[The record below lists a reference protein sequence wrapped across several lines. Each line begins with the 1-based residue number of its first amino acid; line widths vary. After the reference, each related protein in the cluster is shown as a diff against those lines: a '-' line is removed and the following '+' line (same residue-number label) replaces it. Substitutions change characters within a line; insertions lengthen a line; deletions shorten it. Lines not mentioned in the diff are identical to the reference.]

1 MPYST
6 FTDEQVAILAQNP
19 YTASVSRYCIRF
31 TLAFKKAFWLKKQA
45 GERIADIFT
54 DLGYDMDIIGRTRA
68 INISARIR
76 KEALSPVGLHEGNK
90 KREILPPENSYNNLS
105 QDEAM
110 IQMQHEIMYLRQEM
124 EFIKKIITSD
134 NSDK

>member
-1 MPYST
+1 MMYPS
-6 FTDEQVAILAQNP
+6 FTDEQVAILSKNP
-19 YTASVSRYCIRF
+19 YTASVSKHGIRF

-54 DLGYDMDIIGRTRA
+54 DLGYDMEIIGRTRA
-68 INISARIR
+68 ANISARIR
-76 KEALSPVGLHEGNK
+76 KEALSPTGLHEGNK
-90 KREILPPENSYNNLS
+90 KREILPPEGTYNNLS

-124 EFIKKIITSD
+124 EFIKKIIVSD